1 MGFALFIFV
10 TNTIYVMEIE
20 VLELVV
26 LARYLDSTA
35 PLNLRMIHVK
45 MNGSSTNQGKSS

>member
-20 VLELVV
+20 MLGPVV
-26 LARYLDSTA
+26 LARYSKKKARYNFCDIIL
-35 PLNLRMIHVK
+35 PYHNCE
-45 MNGSSTNQGKSS
+45 